1 MRRFLFHQRESL
13 FLPIRELH
21 CQSIVRSPLNP
32 RVMYQPSGFTS
43 GLDNSVGCC
52 DGAFVTIWTYRA
64 LSSSRMTPTGGKL
77 SNVKPVY
84 FISVTFC
91 WQPCK
96 ELFVPLQV

>member
-1 MRRFLFHQRESL
+1 MGLRTMF
-13 FLPIRELH
+13 
-21 CQSIVRSPLNP
+21 P
-32 RVMYQPSGFTS
+32 RTGRKMTSYTSGLVNRAHH